1 MTQKIRSSHVST
13 PPGNPQSSQQPAGVR
28 HFDDPGP
35 YWVLWNQQHG
45 LPKIKHRS
53 YSEALS
59 IARDMAKK
67 NPGQKFRI
75 LKSVAAIIISKEI
88 NTSGNV

>member
-1 MTQKIRSSHVST
+1 MTTKKRRALVST

-35 YWVLWNQQHG
+35 YWVLWNEAHG
-45 LPKIKHRS
+45 LPKFKHRS
-53 YSEALS
+53 YAEALS
-59 IARDMAKK
+59 AARSMARK

-75 LKSVAAIIISKEI
+75 LKSVSAITVTKELDL
-88 NTSGNV
+88 SGK